1 MKLLLD
7 THALIWFAENDVQL
21 SSKAKFAI
29 ENLENESFISIAS
42 FWEIAIKQGLNKIN
56 LSRTLSEVAFFIKQ
70 NGIQILPITIDHLLI
85 LSELPLYHRDPF
97 DRLLVA
103 QSQCEQMTFISK
115 DIWISPYQISTL
127 W

>member
-21 SSKAKFAI
+21 SSKAKLAI
-29 ENLENESFISIAS
+29 ENLENESFVSIAS

-56 LSRTLSEVAFFIKQ
+56 LRRTLSEVVYFIKQ